1 MARPFTHLHVHTQYS
16 PLDGAARLRD
26 LFAACQELGMS
37 HIAMTDHGNLHG
49 AYDFFQQATSSGV
62 TPVIGIEAYV
72 APESRRAKRKVLWGQ
87 PHQKRDDVSGSGG
100 YTHKTIWA
108 ADNTGLHHL
117 FRLSSGA
124 YAQGWLQKWPRM
136 DKEVIAEHAE
146 RLIAST
152 GRRWPSPGRPEPGP
166 AAGSH
171 TFRTPVTQA
180 TCNSC
185 ATLAC
190 MTRRLAEVAKKV
202 GVSEATVSR
211 VLNGKPGVSEAT
223 RQAVLSALDVLGYE
237 RPTQLRGDRARLV
250 GLVLP
255 ELQNPI
261 FPAFAEVIGG
271 ALAQLG
277 LTPVLCTQTKGGVS
291 EADYVA
297 LLLQQQVSGVVF
309 AGGLYAQAD
318 APHDH
323 YRQLAERNIPVV
335 LVNAA
340 IEHLGFPAV
349 SCDDAVAMEQAW
361 RHLASL
367 GHERIGLVLGPG
379 DHMPSARKLAAAR
392 AIADRLP
399 DEFVARAIFSIEG
412 GHAAASRLIDRGVTG
427 IICASD
433 PLALGAIR
441 AARRKG
447 LGVPSRVSVVGYDD
461 SAFMNCTE
469 PPLTTVRQPI
479 EAMGRA
485 AVEVLNAQIG
495 GVAVPAEELLF
506 EPELVVR
513 GSTAQ
518 APRE

>member
-1 MARPFTHLHVHTQYS
+1 
-16 PLDGAARLRD
+16 
-26 LFAACQELGMS
+26 
-37 HIAMTDHGNLHG
+37 
-49 AYDFFQQATSSGV
+49 
-62 TPVIGIEAYV
+62 
-72 APESRRAKRKVLWGQ
+72 
-87 PHQKRDDVSGSGG
+87 
-100 YTHKTIWA
+100 
-108 ADNTGLHHL
+108 
-117 FRLSSGA
+117 
-124 YAQGWLQKWPRM
+124 
-136 DKEVIAEHAE
+136 
-146 RLIAST
+146 
-152 GRRWPSPGRPEPGP
+152 
-166 AAGSH
+166 
-171 TFRTPVTQA
+171 
-180 TCNSC
+180 
-185 ATLAC
+185 
-190 MTRRLAEVAKKV
+190 MTRRLAQVAKKV

-211 VLNGKPGVSEAT
+211 VLNGKPGVSDAT

-237 RPTQLRGDRARLV
+237 RPTQLRGERARLV

-291 EADYVA
+291 EADYVE

-323 YRQLAERNIPVV
+323 YRRLADRKIPVV
-335 LVNAA
+335 LVNAS
-340 IEHLGFPAV
+340 IEHLGFPGV
-349 SCDDAVAMEQAW
+349 SCDDAVATEQAW

-367 GHERIGLVLGPG
+367 GHERIGLVLGPA
-379 DHMPSARKLAAAR
+379 DHMPSQRKLAAAR
-392 AIADRLP
+392 AFGADLP
-399 DEFVARAIFSIEG
+399 DEHIARAMFSLEG
-412 GHAAASRLIDRGVTG
+412 GQAAAARLLDRGVTG

-433 PLALGAIR
+433 PLALGAVR

-447 LGVPSRVSVVGYDD
+447 LAVPSQVSVVGYDD

-485 AVEVLNAQIG
+485 AVELLNAQIG
-495 GVAVPAEELLF
+495 GSSVPSEELLF

-518 APRE
+518 PPRD